1 MKLAIFFITII
12 LGLACLLVGGAYI
25 HSRAMKRAAKYNA
38 YVTLTK
44 AYQDMMKYGVV
55 TNSLPAG
62 AQVYPY
68 TNRFSI
74 QGTNYDCVLG
84 LTWPTLPTFSSNETV
99 MAITG
104 NGTVIWL
111 GGRDAPQLIRF
122 DQRSP
127 FWGGSLTP

>member
-1 MKLAIFFITII
+1 MRMKLVRIIIAII
-12 LGLACLLVGGAYI
+12 LGSACLLAGGGYF
-25 HSRAMKRAAKYNA
+25 HLKAMKRAAKYNA

-44 AYQDMMKYGVV
+44 ACQDMKKYGVA

-62 AQVYPY
+62 AQVYPC

-84 LTWPTLPTFSSNETV
+84 LTWPTFSSNETV

-104 NGTVIWL
+104 NGSVICL
-111 GGRDAPQLIRF
+111 EGRDAPRLIKF
-122 DQRSP
+122 DPMSP
-127 FWGGSLTP
+127 F

>member
-1 MKLAIFFITII
+1 MRMKLAISFITII

-25 HSRAMKRAAKYNA
+25 HSRVMKRAAKYNA

-44 AYQDMMKYGVV
+44 AYQDMIKYGVA

-62 AQVYPY
+62 PQMYPY

-84 LTWPTLPTFSSNETV
+84 LTWPAFSSNETV

-111 GGRDAPQLIRF
+111 EERDAPQLIKF
-122 DQRSP
+122 DQTSP
-127 FWGGSLTP
+127 F